1 MASSPQQ
8 LQLFIRLP
16 AVLQKVGMSKSHIYN
31 LMGLG
36 EFPAQIKISQKIS
49 VWVASEIDDWIQEKI
64 KQRDEEEAAQ

>member
-16 AVLQKVGMSKSHIYN
+16 EVRQKVGMSKSHIYK
-31 LMGLG
+31 LMGSG
-36 EFPAQIKISQKIS
+36 DFPAQIKLSQKVS

-64 KQRDEEEAAQ
+64 KQRDDEEAAQ

>member
-16 AVLQKVGMSKSHIYN
+16 EVRQKVGMSKSHIYN

-49 VWVASEIDDWIQEKI
+49 VWVALASP
-64 KQRDEEEAAQ
+64 